1 MEKSRQNITDLE
13 RLLDSATP
21 KQRKKLVNKIV
32 KAKLYKRRV
41 K

>member
-1 MEKSRQNITDLE
+1 MEKSRQNATNLE
-13 RLLDSATP
+13 RLLNSATP

-32 KAKLYKRRV
+32 KEKLYKRRE

>member
-1 MEKSRQNITDLE
+1 MEKSRQRVTDLE
-13 RLLDSATP
+13 KLLNSATP

-32 KAKLYKRRV
+32 KEKLYKRRE